1 MIEMPIYCL
10 RVVDIRISLK
20 EAIYLLTGWFTLFII
35 GTDLFVISP
44 LLPFIA
50 QEYEIT
56 PAVAGWLVTVFSLMY
71 AISAPLFGW
80 LSDRK
85 GRRLLIVCGLFS
97 FGIANFLTAVSQS
110 FAMLITSRIFAGLS
124 VASITPLVY
133 AIIGDTALPERRGVW
148 LSIVVSGHLTAL
160 WAGAPLGTLLEQFL
174 GWRSVFISLAAIAAL
189 LSILN
194 FRVWASTNQAHPAE
208 AQVKGSALKIISA
221 VSVTA
226 FWAIAMYALYVFLGT
241 GLVLDNRFSSSELA
255 ASITAY
261 GIGAVAGSLFSGRV
275 TDKIGARKVSI
286 FSTVMLV
293 GILALLG
300 FFLSAGTWVYFLLFL
315 WALIGYASFTSYQ
328 ARLAEEFPVTRGMA
342 LALNNTALYIG
353 ITLGS
358 MMGGFIITKWGFFT
372 LPLICS
378 GAAIISSLISAK
390 RKM

>member
-1 MIEMPIYCL
+1 MLIYCL
-10 RVVDIRISLK
+10 WVIDIRINLK

-50 QEYEIT
+50 KEYGIT

-85 GRRLLIVCGLFS
+85 GRRLFIVFGLLSFS
-97 FGIANFLTAVSQS
+97 LANFLTAISSS

-148 LSIVVSGHLTAL
+148 LSTVVSGHLMAL
-160 WAGAPLGTLLEQFL
+160 WAGAPIGILLEQFL
-174 GWRSVFISLAAIAAL
+174 GWRSVFISLATISAL
-189 LSILN
+189 LSLLN
-194 FRVWASTNQAHPAE
+194 FRVWASINRVPSAE
-208 AQVKGSALKIISA
+208 AQIDRSALKIISA
-221 VSVTA
+221 VSVTT

-241 GLVLDNRFSSSELA
+241 GLVLYNHFSSSELA
-255 ASITAY
+255 TSITAY
-261 GIGAVAGSLFSGRV
+261 GIGAVTGSLSSGRV
-275 TDKIGARKVSI
+275 TDKIGARMVSI
-286 FSTVMLV
+286 YSTAILI
-293 GILALLG
+293 GIFNLLG
-300 FFLSAGTWVYFLLFL
+300 FFFSSEIWVYLLLFL
-315 WALIGYASFTSYQ
+315 WAFIGYTSFTSYQ
-328 ARLAEEFPVTRGMA
+328 ARLAEEFPETRGMA

-358 MMGGFIITKWGFFT
+358 MLGGFIITKWGFFT
-372 LPLICS
+372 LPFICS
-378 GAAIISSLISAK
+378 GVALISSLISIK
-390 RKM
+390 RKI

>member
-1 MIEMPIYCL
+1 MNEMPIYCL

-20 EAIYLLTGWFTLFII
+20 EASYLFTGWFTLFII

-97 FGIANFLTAVSQS
+97 FGVANFLTAISQS
-110 FAMLITSRIFAGLS
+110 LAMLIASRIFAGLS

-160 WAGAPLGTLLEQFL
+160 WAGAPLGTLLGQFL
-174 GWRSVFISLAAIAAL
+174 GWRSVFISLAIIAAL

-194 FRVWASTNQAHPAE
+194 FRVWASTNKAHPVE

-241 GLVLDNRFSSSELA
+241 GLVLDNHFSSSELA

-261 GIGAVAGSLFSGRV
+261 GIGAVAGSLSSGRV

-328 ARLAEEFPVTRGMA
+328 ARLAEEFPETRGMA

-378 GAAIISSLISAK
+378 GAALISSLISAK

>member
-1 MIEMPIYCL
+1 MIN
-10 RVVDIRISLK
+10 IRISLK
-20 EAIYLLTGWFTLFII
+20 EAIYLFTGWLTLFII

-44 LLPFIA
+44 LLPSIA

-71 AISAPLFGW
+71 AMSAPLFGW

-85 GRRLLIVCGLFS
+85 GRRLLIVCGLLS
-97 FGIANFLTAVSQS
+97 FGIANFLTAISQS
-110 FAMLITSRIFAGLS
+110 LAMLITSRIFAGLS

-160 WAGAPLGTLLEQFL
+160 WAGAPIGTLLGQFL
-174 GWRSVFISLAAIAAL
+174 GWRSVFISLTIIAAL

-194 FRVWASTNQAHPAE
+194 VRAWASINKAHPLE
-208 AQVKGSALKIISA
+208 AQTKGSAIKIISA

-241 GLVLDNRFSSSELA
+241 GLVLENHFSPSELA

-261 GIGAVAGSLFSGRV
+261 GIGAVVGSLSSGRV
-275 TDKIGARKVSI
+275 TDKIGAKKVSI
-286 FSTVMLV
+286 FSTAMLI

-300 FFLSAGTWVYFLLFL
+300 FFFTSGTLVYFLLFL

-328 ARLAEEFPVTRGMA
+328 ARLAEEFPETRGMA

-372 LPLICS
+372 LPFICS
-378 GAAIISSLISAK
+378 GAALISCLISAK
-390 RKM
+390 RKI